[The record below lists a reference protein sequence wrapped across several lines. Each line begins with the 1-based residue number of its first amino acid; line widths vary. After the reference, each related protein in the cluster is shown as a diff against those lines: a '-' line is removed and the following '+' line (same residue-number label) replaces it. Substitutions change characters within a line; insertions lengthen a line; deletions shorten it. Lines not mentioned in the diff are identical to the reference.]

1 MTLDNAKEVSRLLD
15 EKECLEMASEKL
27 SDYLRIRV
35 EISIDNPSPSSAW
48 VREYTG
54 EFMTKEVIRKMRD
67 RIAEIEKTISK
78 M

>member
-35 EISIDNPSPSSAW
+35 EISVDNPSPSSTW

>member
-1 MTLDNAKEVSRLLD
+1 MTLDEAKEVSRLLD

-35 EISIDNPSPSSAW
+35 EISVDNPSPSSAW
-48 VREYTG
+48 VRDYTG
-54 EFMTKEVIRKMRD
+54 EFMTQEVIRKMRGRIKEID
-67 RIAEIEKTISK
+67 RIIGK